1 LISVGLDLT
10 KCIGNST
17 DGAFNMRG
25 VYNGFTSHLSKLSP
39 EQVHVW
45 CHSHVLNLVI
55 CDATKNPVKVASFF
69 TLLNSCAVFFKE
81 SYLRMD
87 IWNEVSKTNSDN
99 SRNKR
104 LQTIGETRW
113 SSKQTAVERIF
124 GTFGDPKSSMYIDL
138 IIAFTKVVQGEKFK
152 PDIRAKA
159 NNYLDLLLKY
169 ETILTAHIF
178 MNVFS
183 ITGPLSR
190 YLQTSG
196 LDLLKCQQMVK
207 SALSQIVK
215 YQRDMENIIAKSDKF
230 VEWVNNQLELQDLDN
245 EIYLQEQFEIK
256 RLRKKKRM
264 TDELFLMI
272 QLMMRNKNILLKF
285 IIR

>member
-1 LISVGLDLT
+1 
-10 KCIGNST
+10 
-17 DGAFNMRG
+17 
-25 VYNGFTSHLSKLSP
+25 
-39 EQVHVW
+39 
-45 CHSHVLNLVI
+45 
-55 CDATKNPVKVASFF
+55 
-69 TLLNSCAVFFKE
+69 
-81 SYLRMD
+81 MD

-124 GTFGDPKSSMYIDL
+124 GTFGDPKSSMYTDL
-138 IIAFTKVVQGEKFK
+138 IIAFTKVVEGEKFK

-169 ETILTAHIF
+169 
-178 MNVFS
+178 
-183 ITGPLSR
+183 
-190 YLQTSG
+190 LQTNG

-245 EIYLQEQFEIK
+245 EIYLQEHSK
-256 RLRKKKRM
+256 SN
-264 TDELFLMI
+264 D
-272 QLMMRNKNILLKF
+272 
-285 IIR
+285 